1 LGNRSLRSGSVIV
14 LAASLLLFSGCG
26 LSYLFQA
33 VAGEYQL
40 LNGAVPVEEAMKNP
54 SLSQS
59 QRAHL
64 ALVER
69 IKEFGV
75 TELGLKKTVSY
86 QTVNLEPH
94 QPTIYVV
101 SACPKDRLRPVTWWF
116 PVVGDMPYL
125 GFFDL
130 ESARLEKQKL
140 VEKDLDAFIGMAD
153 AYSTLGWFKDPLTRN
168 LIGASTLDFVET
180 ILHEMTHTTFYVKGQ
195 GEFNE
200 GLAMLVAKE
209 GALLFMEKTFGPS
222 DPLSEE
228 ARKSI
233 HDERLFSSFLASLV
247 DELNHVYQSPL
258 SYQEKLAER
267 EKVFASSLGRFKL
280 LKSQFQTERFA
291 PFEHA
296 PMNNAFLISVMIYH
310 RPYLLFEQALQRRG
324 NSIKDMLQ
332 WLKNMAQEDGNMLVM
347 MKERLGKPE
356 ISCPSGSGLLW
367 KPASPLFDVRAFHH
381 PHQERT

>member
-1 LGNRSLRSGSVIV
+1 VGLKWGWCELGNRSLRSGSVIV

-33 VAGEYQL
+33 VAGEYHL
-40 LNGAVPVEEAMKNP
+40 LNGAVPVEEAMKDL
-54 SLSQS
+54 SLSQG
-59 QRAHL
+59 QRARL

-69 IKEFGV
+69 IKQFGV
-75 TELGLKKTVSY
+75 TELGLKKTSSY
-86 QTVNLEPH
+86 ETVNLEPH

-101 SACPKDRLRPVTWWF
+101 SACPKDRLHPVTWWF
-116 PVVGDMPYL
+116 PVVGKMPYL

-140 VEKDLDAFIGMAD
+140 VEKDLDAFIGVAD

-168 LIGASTLDFVET
+168 LVEASTPDFVET

-200 GLAMLVAKE
+200 GLATLVAKE
-209 GALLFMEKTFGPS
+209 GALRFMEKTFGPS
-222 DPLSEE
+222 DPLSQE

-233 HDERLFSSFLASLV
+233 HDERLFSCYMASLV
-247 DELNHVYQSPL
+247 DELNHVYESSL

-267 EKVFASSLGRFKL
+267 EKVFASSLERFKL
-280 LKSQFQTERFA
+280 LKGRFQTERFA
-291 PFEHA
+291 HFEHA

-310 RPYLLFEQALQRRG
+310 RPYLLFEQALHRCG
-324 NSIKDMLQ
+324 NSIKDMLE
-332 WLKNMAQEDGNMLVM
+332 WLKNMDHEDGNMLVM
-347 MKERLGKPE
+347 MKERL
-356 ISCPSGSGLLW
+356 
-367 KPASPLFDVRAFHH
+367 
-381 PHQERT
+381 ERT

>member
-1 LGNRSLRSGSVIV
+1 MANRSLRSGSVIV

-26 LSYLFQA
+26 LSYLFHA

-40 LNGAVPVEEAMKNP
+40 LNGAVPVGEAMKNP

-59 QRAHL
+59 ERAHL
-64 ALVER
+64 ALVGR

-75 TELGLKKTVSY
+75 TELGLKKTSSY

-101 SACPKDRLRPVTWWF
+101 CACPKDRLHPVTWWF
-116 PVVGDMPYL
+116 PVVGNMPYL

-140 VEKDLDAFIGMAD
+140 VEKDLDAFIGVAD

-168 LIGASTLDFVET
+168 LIEASTLDFVET
-180 ILHEMTHTTFYVKGQ
+180 ILHEMTHATLYVKGQ

-200 GLAMLVAKE
+200 GLAVLVAKE

-222 DPLSEE
+222 DPLTEQ

-267 EKVFASSLGRFKL
+267 EKVFASSLERFKL
-280 LKSQFQTERFA
+280 IESQFQTERFA

-310 RPYLLFEQALQRRG
+310 RPYLLFEQALHRCG

-347 MKERLGKPE
+347 MKERL
-356 ISCPSGSGLLW
+356 
-367 KPASPLFDVRAFHH
+367 
-381 PHQERT
+381 ERT

>member
-1 LGNRSLRSGSVIV
+1 LRSGAAIV

-26 LSYLFQA
+26 LTYMFQA
-33 VAGEYQL
+33 AAGEYQL
-40 LNGAVPVEEAMKNP
+40 LHGAVPVEKALQNP

-59 QRAHL
+59 ERAHL

-75 TELGLKKTVSY
+75 SELGLKKTSSY

-94 QPTIYVV
+94 QPSVYVV
-101 SACPKDRLRPVTWWF
+101 SACPKDRLHPVTWWF
-116 PVVGDMPYL
+116 PIVGNMPYL

-140 VEKDLDAFIGMAD
+140 VEKDLDVFIGVAD

-168 LIGASTLDFVET
+168 LIDASTLDFVET
-180 ILHEMTHTTFYVKGQ
+180 ILHEMTHTTLYVKGQ

-222 DPLSEE
+222 DPLTQE

-233 HDERLFSSFLASLV
+233 HDERLFSYYLASLV
-247 DELNHVYQSPL
+247 DELNHVYHSPL
-258 SYQEKLAER
+258 TYQEKLAER
-267 EKVFASSLGRFKL
+267 DKVFASSLERFKL
-280 LKSQFQTERFA
+280 LKSQFQTGRFA
-291 PFEHA
+291 RFEHA

-310 RPYLLFEQALQRRG
+310 RPYLLFERALHRCD

-332 WLKNMAQEDGNMLVM
+332 WLKYMAQEDGNMLVV
-347 MKERLGKPE
+347 MKKRL
-356 ISCPSGSGLLW
+356 
-367 KPASPLFDVRAFHH
+367 
-381 PHQERT
+381 ERT